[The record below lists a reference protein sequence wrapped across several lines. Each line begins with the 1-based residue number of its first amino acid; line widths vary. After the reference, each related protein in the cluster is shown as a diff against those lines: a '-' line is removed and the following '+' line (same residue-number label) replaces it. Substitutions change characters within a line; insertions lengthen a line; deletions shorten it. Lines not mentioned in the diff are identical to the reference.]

1 MTLKRKREISCCD
14 CRVNADIATVRMIE
28 AHSMTGYSKGG
39 LVMDAA
45 TTVGTIDL
53 GYSGFIERTTC
64 E

>member
-1 MTLKRKREISCCD
+1 
-14 CRVNADIATVRMIE
+14 MIE

-39 LVMDAA
+39 LVMEAA

-53 GYSGFIERTTC
+53 GYPGFIERTTC